1 MPTVIRRLCECIPE
15 VLVELGVD
23 EQIAQAMV
31 RHPSQLSFPPETYK
45 TVGATDKNFGE
56 EVA

>member
-1 MPTVIRRLCECIPE
+1 MYRLCECIPE

-23 EQIAQAMV
+23 EEIAQAMV
-31 RHPSQLSFPPETYK
+31 RHPSQLSFAPESYREIRY
-45 TVGATDKNFGE
+45 ADE